1 MSNSRKVILK
11 GSDRVPLPGTLPIGS
26 TGPRQLIE
34 ISVILPYRQAL
45 QKPAPMASF
54 EPPRVCRAGG
64 RDCKFQRRGWSTRLT
79 VVHWEQTTV

>member
-34 ISVILPYRQAL
+34 ISVILRYRQAL
-45 QKPAPMASF
+45 AKASTN
-54 EPPRVCRAGG
+54 G
-64 RDCKFQRRGWSTRLT
+64 KF
-79 VVHWEQTTV
+79 